1 MDSREMRMD
10 SEFDHYLVDMKPYVL
25 RLNHKTER
33 QRCAVWI
40 KKLCEPVGSSN
51 ARNTRNMYAK
61 LLWHML
67 KRGMLDGP
75 FSTRPESGPLKP
87 LPSYMTIFF
96 DETIPS
102 TDSKRFYEEPSATS
116 SPSKTAS
123 ATLNWLHDEM
133 KDEKENVD
141 FSTYQRQPSPID
153 YRMKGFDLTNDTDQ
167 PSTRFISTDPGKV
180 TFRDEQS
187 LVKIHEKEIEMKTK
201 VLEARFHED
210 KLKMQH
216 KHDLAVQ
223 KILDRKNNEIEELKS
238 HYKGKEK
245 ESEETKRKVEK
256 RAQQAMKEVQRM
268 EENKEKEIEELKSLF
283 EQNTNAIK
291 LEYDSKI
298 HELTC
303 KMEQDKYDLQ
313 KNHTRGIQDL
323 LDDTNQ
329 RLSAMEEDYN
339 SQAQATK
346 LIITELENRVVQLT
360 QETEASMTAKQT
372 LLSEKQQ
379 LENVHEKTLTDL
391 QHSSSKCNSLLREL
405 ERIKSDHE
413 TTVTSQNNKHEANL
427 EFLKQENSV
436 LTAKIQEVQHDFEDQ
451 IQNLRHA
458 LQDSEQQKSRDLRE
472 KESLHQQ
479 DMMSLQHL
487 HDKQI
492 HGLKAEW
499 DEERAQHKRQTI
511 SLEDIIK
518 EKDEQIV
525 KQSMEKKQVSTQA
538 EQAIDNYKR
547 HVNEAQ
553 QKVYADMRNQL
564 ERMERDLEKSQV
576 TREKLQEEF
585 RKQISE
591 LKEAHNDEL
600 NRQRLMQEHEKEV
613 DHQRATSEHEK
624 VVRDYEHQLSQSE
637 ARLRESLE
645 EQERIA
651 EERKLQHQE
660 AIANL
665 ESQIRDLREE
675 VVNSNSLRRQQLVEL
690 GLLREEER
698 QKSTKEHDSVV
709 SRLEAEIDRQR
720 MEMHQQHAAELE
732 RQAQKTKTRLDQL
745 EHDHRQRLDRSH
757 DRIAEAQRKE
767 QEMRE
772 TLMSVKKEVEDQ
784 MLDEQKRREDDL
796 MRLKM
801 QHHSTVVNLQ
811 NELESERDKLHV
823 IQRDSHKL
831 EYDLRDELIKVKLKC
846 EERLNETLPKSLKQ
860 DLEQTISCLRSQ
872 VKSLQQRVNVLSEDA
887 DFDNTLNSTRS
898 SLRL

>member
-1 MDSREMRMD
+1 FRMDSREMRMD

-51 ARNTRNMYAK
+51 FYLFRNTRNMYAK

-133 KDEKENVD
+133 KGILTNINLPTPA
-141 FSTYQRQPSPID
+141 FTYRLQNEGKLELKIS
-153 YRMKGFDLTNDTDQ
+153 GFDLTNDTDQ
-167 PSTRFISTDPGKV
+167 PSTVSGICEFCCLTHMVGLLFTEIFYVFSNIYFTFQRFISTDPGKGKIHIYNFVLSFSV

-796 MRLKM
+796 MRL
-801 QHHSTVVNLQ
+801 
-811 NELESERDKLHV
+811 
-823 IQRDSHKL
+823 
-831 EYDLRDELIKVKLKC
+831 
-846 EERLNETLPKSLKQ
+846 
-860 DLEQTISCLRSQ
+860 
-872 VKSLQQRVNVLSEDA
+872 
-887 DFDNTLNSTRS
+887 
-898 SLRL
+898 